1 MSDDLHR
8 TRLWWCAAQGRGIA
22 KHAGV
27 TVELTQRP
35 PVLLALGRLIEI
47 EYAPLV
53 GFRQYQLATGARED
67 MRDVHMAEC
76 LAFLRFVAEAKRDAI
91 ETWRPG

>member
-47 EYAPLV
+47 DYAPLF

-76 LAFLRFVAEAKRDAI
+76 LAYLRHVASGAHVLTMD
-91 ETWRPG
+91 WRA